1 MLTWEKILNSTLI
14 WKYFVIQLNIFA
26 LITKKFWKTGVLS
39 HSISFFSSIFAFKIL
54 WHKKY
59 IKIDN
64 KTFNKAKIARK
75 SLNFDCQVLKEEIKS
90 LNNLKIDFSLEKKTL
105 ESMQIFQA
113 ILRSWKIK
121 INNLAENFNNLIIQ
135 EGHHLIIRQ
144 QIRYINVLNA
154 ENEARPSAQECY
166 YIYIYMYTYI

>member
-1 MLTWEKILNSTLI
+1 
-14 WKYFVIQLNIFA
+14 
-26 LITKKFWKTGVLS
+26 
-39 HSISFFSSIFAFKIL
+39 
-54 WHKKY
+54 
-59 IKIDN
+59 
-64 KTFNKAKIARK
+64 
-75 SLNFDCQVLKEEIKS
+75 
-90 LNNLKIDFSLEKKTL
+90 
-105 ESMQIFQA
+105 MQIFQA

-166 YIYIYMYTYI
+166 YIYIYMYIYIYIYI